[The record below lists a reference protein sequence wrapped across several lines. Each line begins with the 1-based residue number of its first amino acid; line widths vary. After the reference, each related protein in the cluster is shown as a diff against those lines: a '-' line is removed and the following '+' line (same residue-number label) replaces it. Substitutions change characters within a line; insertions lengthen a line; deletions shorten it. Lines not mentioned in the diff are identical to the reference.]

1 MFTKLSRINVAPDF
15 ASRRLPHLHEKLS
28 SGSSR
33 MRLLALVF
41 LAVIL
46 VGVEQVKRVVE
57 MTGHSKCARRLH
69 LIAGKTVTVHYF

>member
-1 MFTKLSRINVAPDF
+1 
-15 ASRRLPHLHEKLS
+15 
-28 SGSSR
+28 